1 MKEFSY
7 EIKDAM
13 GIHARPAGLLV
24 KAVGDYQSAITI
36 VAPNGKAD
44 AKRIMAVMRLAVKQG
59 NTVTVTCEGADEEK
73 ACIELQAFFEAN
85 L

>member
-7 EIKDAM
+7 EIKDPM

-24 KAVGDYQSAITI
+24 KEAAGFAGSVSMDTPHGT
-36 VAPNGKAD
+36 AD
-44 AKRIMAVMRLAVKQG
+44 CKRIMAVMRMAVKQG
-59 NTVTVTCEGADEEK
+59 DTVTVKVEGDGEEAAAAK
-73 ACIELQAFFEAN
+73 LQAFFEEN